1 MLLLTIYVPKFDDWK
16 SLGMVNN
23 NLTWLAIKPQAE
35 VLLFRD
41 QEHSETYY
49 FEKCSRISFSCIDNK
64 EQIHIVPENA
74 MMKRVA
80 VA

>member
-41 QEHSETYY
+41 QEQSETYY
-49 FEKCSRISFSCIDNK
+49 FDKCSRISFSCVENK
-64 EQIHIVPENA
+64 EEIHIVPQNA
-74 MMKRVA
+74 IMKRVA

>member
-16 SLGMVNN
+16 SLGIVNK
-23 NLTWLAIKPQAE
+23 NLTWMALKPQAE

-41 QEHSETYY
+41 QEHFETYY
-49 FEKCSRISFSCIDNK
+49 FEKCTRISFSCIDNK

-74 MMKRVA
+74 MTKRVA

>member
-1 MLLLTIYVPKFDDWK
+1 MTIYVPKFDDWK

-35 VLLFRD
+35 VLLFSD
-41 QEHSETYY
+41 QEHAETYY
-49 FEKCSRISFSCIDNK
+49 FEKCSRISFSCVENK
-64 EQIHIVPENA
+64 EEIHIVPQNA
-74 MMKRVA
+74 IMKRVA

>member
-1 MLLLTIYVPKFDDWK
+1 MTIYVPKFDDWK

-49 FEKCSRISFSCIDNK
+49 FEKCSRISCSCVENK
-64 EQIHIVPENA
+64 EEIHIVPQNA
-74 MMKRVA
+74 IMKRVA